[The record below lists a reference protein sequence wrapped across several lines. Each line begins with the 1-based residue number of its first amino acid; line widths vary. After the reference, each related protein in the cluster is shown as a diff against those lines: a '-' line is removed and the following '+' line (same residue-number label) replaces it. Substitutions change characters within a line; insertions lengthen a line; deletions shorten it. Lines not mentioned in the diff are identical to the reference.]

1 MTGGPGFGKT
11 TIVKAICASLQ
22 RKTPACCF
30 SLMGVW
36 CGSPRRMIPRVMRP
50 RLGRTTDQP
59 SSLAKLQLQRRWT
72 PRRSERTP
80 VHAHQLNQGHRRFD
94 DPILNTRT
102 EAYGESYGAHEISR
116 AIIGGFARTGRD
128 RGGLSCP
135 DCALVTKREKKQ
147 HKLPLGERC
156 RRNRRRSSASSS
168 RDVAI
173 VTAHPTS
180 RDRSSAT
187 VWLQGGP
194 IGRGRR
200 DDPQAT
206 PSHARLARGAMTAQ
220 QNRTVI
226 RSPRWRGQAA
236 PAPPRRDLASGRIAA
251 TWDHRFRCSYL
262 RDCGPLAASIS

>member
-22 RKTPACCF
+22 RKTPACC
-30 SLMGVW
+30 SALMGVW

-50 RLGRTTDQP
+50 RFGRTTDQP
-59 SSLAKLQLQRRWT
+59 SSLAKLQLQRHWT
-72 PRRSERTP
+72 PRRSRRTP

-102 EAYGESYGAHEISR
+102 EAYGESYGAHEMSC

-200 DDPQAT
+200 DDPQA
-206 PSHARLARGAMTAQ
+206 R
-220 QNRTVI
+220 V
-226 RSPRWRGQAA
+226 
-236 PAPPRRDLASGRIAA
+236 
-251 TWDHRFRCSYL
+251 
-262 RDCGPLAASIS
+262 PLMPVWHVER